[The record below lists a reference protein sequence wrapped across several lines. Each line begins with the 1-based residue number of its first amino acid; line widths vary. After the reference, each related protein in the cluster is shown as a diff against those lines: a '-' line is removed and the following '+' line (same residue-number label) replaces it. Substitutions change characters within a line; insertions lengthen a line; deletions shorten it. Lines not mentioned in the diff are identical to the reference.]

1 MFFIAPS
8 FFCNI
13 LHMYILTVRDV
24 AIFGMDS
31 RIACVPPSAPAF
43 HHCIIVTLYTFR
55 RSSISPAPLP
65 RARVA
70 SSDSPLPLQLRHTL
84 RKAIEQQQL
93 SSDCSRLLV
102 FSWIA
107 PALAGHGSQLG
118 HVLVALNF
126 AFLNGRTLVIRSA
139 T

>member
-1 MFFIAPS
+1 
-8 FFCNI
+8 
-13 LHMYILTVRDV
+13 MYVLSVRDV
-24 AIFGMDS
+24 GLFGMDS
-31 RIACVPPSAPAF
+31 RIACRTTAPVLCVCF
-43 HHCIIVTLYTFR
+43 NDVTRCSFR

-70 SSDSPLPLQLRHTL
+70 SSDSPLPLQLRQKL
-84 RKAIEQQQL
+84 SKAIEQQQL

-118 HVLVALNF
+118 HILVALNF
-126 AFLNGRTLVIRSA
+126 AFLNGRALVVR
-139 T
+139 